1 MGGSAFFVS
10 GGTMAL
16 LRPQPVIDN
25 PVTVRAA
32 AALPALGAWDAAP
45 TEVACAG
52 FDWVMLYFTYTQ
64 GAAGGAMDFQVHVSP
79 YAADIAGVEDWF
91 YQSIY
96 AAGAVA
102 AGADTTSNVQ
112 RELITYGSTAAGAET
127 FVYGPVRLDGTIER
141 VRVRC
146 RESGVTANPGDC
158 HVVAVF
164 YN

>member
-1 MGGSAFFVS
+1 
-10 GGTMAL
+10 MAL
-16 LRPQPVIDN
+16 ERPQPVIDN

-32 AALPALGAWDAAP
+32 AALPVAGAWDATP

-52 FDWVMLYFTYTQ
+52 FNWVTFYITYTRD
-64 GAAGGAMDFQVHVSP
+64 AAGGAVDFQIHTSP
-79 YAADIAGVEDWF
+79 YAADQAGVEDWF

-112 RELITYGSTAAGAET
+112 REVITYGSTAAGAET
-127 FVYGPVRLDGTIER
+127 FVYGPVSLDGTVER
-141 VRVRC
+141 LRVRC
-146 RESGVTANPGDC
+146 CESGVPGSPGDC
-158 HVVAVF
+158 HIVAVF

>member
-1 MGGSAFFVS
+1 
-10 GGTMAL
+10 MAL
-16 LRPQPVIDN
+16 ERPQPVIDN

-32 AALPALGAWDAAP
+32 AALPAAGGWDATP

-52 FDWVMLYFTYTQ
+52 FNWMMLYFTYTQ
-64 GAAGGAMDFQVHVSP
+64 GAAGGAVDFQMHVSP

-91 YQSIY
+91 YQSVY
-96 AAGAVA
+96 GAGAVA

-112 RELITYGSTAAGAET
+112 RELVTYGSTAAGAET
-127 FVYGPVRLDGTIER
+127 FVYGPVILDGTVER
-141 VRVRC
+141 LRVRC
-146 RESGVTANPGDC
+146 RESGATANPGDC

>member
-1 MGGSAFFVS
+1 
-10 GGTMAL
+10 MAL
-16 LRPQPVIDN
+16 ERPQPVIGN

-52 FDWVMLYFTYTQ
+52 FNWVTFYFTYTR
-64 GAAGGAMDFQVHVSP
+64 GAAGGAMDFQIHISP

-96 AAGAVA
+96 GAGAVA
-102 AGADTTSNVQ
+102 VGADTTSNVQ
-112 RELITYGSTAAGAET
+112 RELVTYGSTAAGAET
-127 FVYGPVRLDGTIER
+127 FVYGPVVLDGTVER
-141 VRVRC
+141 LRVRC
-146 RESGVTANPGDC
+146 RESGVPGTAGNC